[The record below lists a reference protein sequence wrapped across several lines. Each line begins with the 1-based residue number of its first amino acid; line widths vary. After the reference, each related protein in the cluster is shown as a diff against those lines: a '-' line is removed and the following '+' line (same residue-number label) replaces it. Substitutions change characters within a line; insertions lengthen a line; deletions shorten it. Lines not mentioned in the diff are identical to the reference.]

1 MAKYK
6 IYVNGN
12 NASTQTT
19 APIVQQLAQNAAN
32 QQIQAQAQND
42 AANDLRTTVE
52 DIVKTKLLTPV
63 NVPKF
68 TTVQDIL
75 DAQKGQRLETFGKY
89 LGNNP
94 DITRLIGTI
103 VGGTYMDR
111 NGNFITGGEDQAQ
124 RQEAQMRADQAKAIQ
139 EQKEQ
144 NDLTQAMANA
154 YNQRDIAEENNKM
167 RRELAEQ
174 ELQFRKEENALDRAL
189 KREGMANSIKYANI
203 IHGGGG
209 GSATGGAAGMTKEEK
224 EKYDSANLI
233 YNQLNAL
240 QDEFDKLPQ
249 STAFKGTQKGKALQT
264 GWSNKVGLRNDNVA
278 GFMAIRNPLTS
289 QLARTIGGEKGVLT
303 DRDFERAS
311 AMLPSEFDSPQQAAA
326 KMKAVK
332 NLVAARYGIT
342 DNMQI
347 QNNTAMPN
355 FDKNKIEAEM
365 KRRGLNKNG
374 LHKTIR

>member
-12 NASTQTT
+12 NTPSQNNNQ
-19 APIVQQLAQNAAN
+19 IVQQLAQNAAN

-42 AANDLRTTVE
+42 AENDLRTTVE

-94 DITRLIGTI
+94 DITRLVGTI

-111 NGNFITGGEDQAQ
+111 NGNFITGGEEQAQ

-189 KREGMANSIKYANI
+189 KREGMAQQERLSRI
-203 IHGGGG
+203 IHGDGGV
-209 GSATGGAAGMTKEEK
+209 ATGGAAGIGNIKMTAADRKSLTENKTTLSNIEAGL
-224 EKYDSANLI
+224 SALEANPKAYTFAKGI
-233 YNQLNAL
+233 
-240 QDEFDKLPQ
+240 LPADV
-249 STAFKGTQKGKALQT
+249 TNRL
-264 GWSNKVGLRNDNVA
+264 D
-278 GFMAIRNPLTS
+278 P
-289 QLARTIGGEKGVLT
+289 KGVATRTQIDNITAVYRKWLT
-303 DRDFERAS
+303 GAQMSDQERKAYERF
-311 AMLPSEFDSPQQAAA
+311 LPAP
-326 KMKAVK
+326 
-332 NLVAARYGIT
+332 T
-342 DNMQI
+342 DNYTIVKAKLNGMKG
-347 QNNTAMPN
+347 A
-355 FDKNKIEAEM
+355 IERSNQALLSNYGVASE
-365 KRRGLNKNG
+365 RNSDPLGLG
-374 LHKTIR
+374 F